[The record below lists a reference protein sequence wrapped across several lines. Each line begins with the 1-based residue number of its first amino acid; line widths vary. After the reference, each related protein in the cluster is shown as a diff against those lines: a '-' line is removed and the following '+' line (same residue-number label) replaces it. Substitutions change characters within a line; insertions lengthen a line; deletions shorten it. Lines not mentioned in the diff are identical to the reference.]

1 MERKRKSWTS
11 KDDEVLKKCLTDSA
25 TLTEAFE
32 KASKKLNR
40 SAKGISNHYY
50 RKHLLLIYSKETTNK
65 SIGDKIKSFI
75 KSLFI

>member
-1 MERKRKSWTS
+1 MMKF
-11 KDDEVLKKCLTDSA
+11 LKKCLTNSA

-50 RKHLLLIYSKETTNK
+50 RKNIYY
-65 SIGDKIKSFI
+65 
-75 KSLFI
+75 